1 VTSNPLSPELEAE
14 LDRLYE
20 LPLDEFTAARND
32 LSKRARKSGGKDV
45 VATIKALPKP
55 TISAWAVNQLARR
68 QRGLIEAFVATSAT
82 AMEAQRRVFAGAG
95 DVALREAMHAQ
106 RAVLLQLREAA
117 AAVLTAGGHAAGASV
132 LDRVGATLQALA
144 GDAEG
149 AAELARG
156 RVDRDL
162 DPPGFEALAGLAAGL
177 DLTLIHPRPAAPAP
191 ITASVATKASAASSA
206 QVASAAPGAPAP
218 GEIDSRAREE
228 AEAHE
233 KKKALEAQAAR
244 ALLIKQ
250 KQARV
255 AELEIAS
262 ARARREATA
271 ASLEADESEQRAER
285 ARRAAEDAA
294 RAAAESREEAR
305 AAEER
310 RAQADSALAAA
321 QAELASAQR

>member
-1 VTSNPLSPELEAE
+1 MTSNPLPPELEAE

-82 AMEAQRRVFAGAG
+82 AMAAQRRVFAGAG

-177 DLTLIHPRPAAPAP
+177 DLTLTHPRPAAPSA
-191 ITASVATKASAASSA
+191 ITVSAATKAPAASSA
-206 QVASAAPGAPAP
+206 QVASSAPAAPAP

-228 AEAHE
+228 AAVL
-233 KKKALEAQAAR
+233 KKKALEAEAAR
-244 ALLIKQ
+244 AILIAQ
-250 KQARV
+250 KQARI

-262 ARARREATA
+262 ARARREAQA
-271 ASLEADESEQRAER
+271 RSLEADESEQRAER
-285 ARRAAEDAA
+285 ARRAAEDSA

-305 AAEER
+305 AADER

-321 QAELASAQR
+321 HAELASAQR